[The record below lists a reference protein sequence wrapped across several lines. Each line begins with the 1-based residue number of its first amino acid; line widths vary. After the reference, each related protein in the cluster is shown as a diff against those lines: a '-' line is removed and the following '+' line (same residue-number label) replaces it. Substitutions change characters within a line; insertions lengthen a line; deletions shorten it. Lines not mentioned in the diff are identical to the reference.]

1 MPTNTTSPQPR
12 PIHSSHDQLRDTPDE
27 SEPSYSYE
35 ETSFLAQKE
44 DDVEDE
50 FHRRFMLSST
60 TNSSSNNN
68 NSYFSGRLGGGSTN
82 SNIGLGVA
90 TRGSTGS
97 VDAYNSQSATGRSSF
112 WRTEATPQWQSRGG
126 TTSSSSSSIGAK
138 KRSSGPEV
146 VLSSTSATTDNNK
159 RGPQK
164 QTRKGGGGVMG
175 RLVGSGRNI
184 SSGFAATSA
193 AAAAGGGF
201 PARDTGFP
209 KRERKTSGGLLGAAL
224 QLHSQGKE
232 SFSDKSITRNGSGG
246 SEEQTAGNAVA
257 VSTLHHA
264 PLRKMS
270 SSFSQN
276 SLSSGDGKGIKKDL
290 TRQRAEARRLKL
302 DAQIHDVD
310 IGRLETEVGG
320 DEGGIPTSI
329 GAPSTLMEE
338 EEGDATTDG
347 DSTTATNNPYASP
360 PPPFSFADTGMNQNY
375 GQRLLVD
382 SMPAGETAYPP
393 ITTISTDYHALSH
406 HDHGDRSVGGSTV
419 SENDGVSTVS
429 GSGKSLLYGRVPT
442 SPAHDPSKLSTVVDQ
457 TSRGSIDG
465 SISADQNNRSNT
477 GGLGAGVLFGKSS
490 SLIFPTGVVDTGG
503 AASTAASA
511 VTCSPNNMIV
521 QKSSAELKS
530 HKINLLLDQCET
542 VRFPFKKKLMLNS
555 MDLTAAD
562 IPIKDLYRTN
572 LGNSLH
578 KLSLAGNRLFSIPPK
593 LVVCLPILKSLDLS
607 QCELHQ
613 LPERWNLPHLKRL
626 NLSHNRLT
634 DFPEETML
642 EGVPELNELNMYG
655 NKVSVIIVPHNPK
668 LLSKLET
675 LNLGYNDLAYL
686 PEDLDRLKA
695 LRTLKVMNN
704 FLEKIPMRVCD
715 MELKSIDVSSNPVIQ
730 PPIETCE
737 RGICSMKRYYHCLRM
752 EEQSKQ
758 KALEALQSKAAKHSK
773 KQLKHKKSGGLGLT
787 FAKPKRTAQ
796 TSTGRKT
803 SDDSGSNVSSNL
815 EDSHASTKLDL
826 EHLPA
831 QQSVGASSFLA
842 NGRSQS
848 LQDDHL
854 IASPSS
860 ALRPLSPSDIHPK
873 SKSLSA
879 ATDRDQGLLVQESTK
894 DSAEADRSSIE
905 DHFEEKAR
913 PSSEDYS
920 TKKVALA
927 SDWTSASS
935 LRSEDFPMDTERID
949 QVTVNDTLKV
959 IFVGMAMAGKTS
971 MIKRLIEGENAV
983 IPKRDERTIGVDIY
997 EWDPKIDKRFE
1008 HIDSRIQL
1016 QDRELE
1022 ELCGEVDVKFSVWD
1036 FAGQHVYHATHEL
1049 FFSPRALYVLV
1060 WDMGATN
1067 PATRRRNKMDDDDNS
1082 GGAFKLTY
1090 DSDDDSDTDADDD
1103 DFVSEEEARR
1113 ADRALERDIDEK
1125 VQFWV
1130 DCIQS
1135 SAPGSAILPVAT
1147 FDDLFKED
1155 DHHEA
1160 KRRCNIL
1167 KQRLLRHEARRIQG
1181 IKDRLKEYVEQNRAN
1196 DEAALRLRKL
1206 LGSYTRPKL
1215 IFGDDGDD
1223 SVVRVSGTEYTG
1235 FAELTERINNIA
1247 TGRDKA
1253 NFRYPIFRGHVGAR
1267 IPRMR
1272 MEVLEAVRRMRDR
1285 FKVVEWGF
1293 FINELQKSGLSS
1305 VEDISD
1311 ALHFLTNIGE
1321 LSYFGGVLP
1330 GRPEQTR
1337 INPRDDLNA
1346 FTNAADTGR
1355 TKLSGSTDDVSA
1367 MSEDDEDDDE
1377 NARLSIDDTSITMPS
1392 TDDGSLSTLS
1402 EALSAGL
1409 SQFVFLNPRWLV
1421 AAVACI
1427 LRHDLDREIQETRR
1441 ALRGFQRMDR
1451 TDSFYEA
1458 NMNCPV
1464 ITADDACMLWQA
1476 KKFTKKAAQRAVEYS
1491 NNITLKPFEFLQLLL
1506 IRFGV
1511 FVPIDLGM
1519 EKAILG
1525 GVEYSRRASNDKGPS
1540 ETITTSGESN
1550 ETLQATYFFLPSLLG
1565 PGEPAEAWTYKS
1577 TDSWK
1582 ATLCHSVLF
1591 PDGVPPGL
1599 MERITASVLS
1609 NLYSMAHHQENPQG
1623 KDIAGQPTP
1632 SYEGKITVKEVLCWR
1647 TAFLVKLGMK
1657 SPSAQGEQKESI
1669 VEIFTALV
1677 DRESHLCVGS
1687 EFMSVGS
1694 RRLVTSGK
1702 GQEGDGGR
1710 KIWKG
1715 GYLVV
1720 LKAVQ
1725 KVMDGY
1731 GGLEYEKQGFC
1742 PECLSKKGVGEASSW
1757 DLAVVR
1763 SAVRNGDTTIRCRH
1777 GHRVDT
1783 RLIAGHNDNL
1793 QQRKHEDKMQSD
1805 AIVPINDLLRGVVV
1819 VGLWDGRTRKVV
1831 RVGTGF
1837 IADKKRGL
1845 IVTASHTLMNIWGDR
1860 STPFGENYYGL
1871 RQGKVVIGVIPRKK
1885 GEDSGTEAVFRYF
1898 AKIVAK
1904 DPSIDKGVC
1913 HLDACILRITTR
1925 MENDVAGSGEGC
1937 GDEPE
1942 RLLLNNPVALK
1953 QEKLHQLK
1961 ITDKCELDEQVR
1973 IVGYNQGGEGLMGPG
1988 VRLNRYVDFARGYVC
2003 KKFAG
2008 GEGSDGELRHRFK
2021 PREEIVVICPTIG
2034 GHSGGPCVNQQGEVI
2049 GILSRADPAESQRC
2063 YLVPTYE
2070 WRSLLRDAKNAF

>member
-1 MPTNTTSPQPR
+1 
-12 PIHSSHDQLRDTPDE
+12 
-27 SEPSYSYE
+27 
-35 ETSFLAQKE
+35 
-44 DDVEDE
+44 
-50 FHRRFMLSST
+50 
-60 TNSSSNNN
+60 
-68 NSYFSGRLGGGSTN
+68 
-82 SNIGLGVA
+82 
-90 TRGSTGS
+90 
-97 VDAYNSQSATGRSSF
+97 
-112 WRTEATPQWQSRGG
+112 
-126 TTSSSSSSIGAK
+126 
-138 KRSSGPEV
+138 
-146 VLSSTSATTDNNK
+146 
-159 RGPQK
+159 
-164 QTRKGGGGVMG
+164 
-175 RLVGSGRNI
+175 
-184 SSGFAATSA
+184 
-193 AAAAGGGF
+193 
-201 PARDTGFP
+201 
-209 KRERKTSGGLLGAAL
+209 
-224 QLHSQGKE
+224 
-232 SFSDKSITRNGSGG
+232 
-246 SEEQTAGNAVA
+246 
-257 VSTLHHA
+257 
-264 PLRKMS
+264 
-270 SSFSQN
+270 
-276 SLSSGDGKGIKKDL
+276 
-290 TRQRAEARRLKL
+290 
-302 DAQIHDVD
+302 
-310 IGRLETEVGG
+310 
-320 DEGGIPTSI
+320 
-329 GAPSTLMEE
+329 
-338 EEGDATTDG
+338 
-347 DSTTATNNPYASP
+347 
-360 PPPFSFADTGMNQNY
+360 
-375 GQRLLVD
+375 
-382 SMPAGETAYPP
+382 
-393 ITTISTDYHALSH
+393 
-406 HDHGDRSVGGSTV
+406 
-419 SENDGVSTVS
+419 
-429 GSGKSLLYGRVPT
+429 
-442 SPAHDPSKLSTVVDQ
+442 
-457 TSRGSIDG
+457 
-465 SISADQNNRSNT
+465 
-477 GGLGAGVLFGKSS
+477 
-490 SLIFPTGVVDTGG
+490 
-503 AASTAASA
+503 
-511 VTCSPNNMIV
+511 
-521 QKSSAELKS
+521 
-530 HKINLLLDQCET
+530 
-542 VRFPFKKKLMLNS
+542 
-555 MDLTAAD
+555 
-562 IPIKDLYRTN
+562 
-572 LGNSLH
+572 
-578 KLSLAGNRLFSIPPK
+578 
-593 LVVCLPILKSLDLS
+593 
-607 QCELHQ
+607 
-613 LPERWNLPHLKRL
+613 
-626 NLSHNRLT
+626 
-634 DFPEETML
+634 ML
-642 EGVPELNELNMYG
+642 EGLPELNELNMYG
-655 NKVSVIIVPHNPK
+655 NKVSVIVVPHNPK
-668 LLSKLET
+668 LLAKLET
-675 LNLGYNDLAYL
+675 LNLGYNDLSYL

-695 LRTLKVMNN
+695 LRNLKVMNN

-715 MELKSIDVSSNPVIQ
+715 MELKTIDVSSNPVIQ

-737 RGICSMKRYYHCLRM
+737 RGICSMKRYYQCLRM

-773 KQLKHKKSGGLGLT
+773 KPVKQKKSVGLGLT
-787 FAKPKRTAQ
+787 FAKPKRMIQ
-796 TSTGRKT
+796 TTTGRKT
-803 SDDSGSNVSSNL
+803 SDDSGSN
-815 EDSHASTKLDL
+815 ASTNMNESHVTNAMHSEQLSSQRPSD
-826 EHLPA
+826 A
-831 QQSVGASSFLA
+831 SVLA
-842 NGRSQS
+842 TGGNIRSQS
-848 LQDDHL
+848 LQNDYL
-854 IASPSS
+854 TGGSPAAVGPLSS
-860 ALRPLSPSDIHPK
+860 ADIHPK

-879 ATDRDQGLLVQESTK
+879 ADDRNQELSVK
-894 DSAEADRSSIE
+894 DSTQASLAVAHRSHSME
-905 DHFEEKAR
+905 DQLVGKPR
-913 PSSEDYS
+913 LSSEDS
-920 TKKVALA
+920 TYAKTVSMA
-927 SDWTSASS
+927 SDRISASS
-935 LRSEDFPMDTERID
+935 LSEDFPMDAQGID

-1016 QDRELE
+1016 QDKELE

-1067 PATRRRNKMDDDDNS
+1067 PATRRRSRIDDDDNS

-1090 DSDDDSDTDADDD
+1090 DSDDASDTDEEED
-1103 DFVSEEEARR
+1103 DFISEEDSRR

-1135 SAPGSAILPVAT
+1135 SAPGAAILPVAT

-1155 DHHEA
+1155 NHHEA

-1167 KQRLLRHEARRIQG
+1167 KHRLLRHEARRIQG

-1215 IFGDDGDD
+1215 IFGDEGED

-1235 FAELTERINNIA
+1235 FAELTEKINNIA

-1293 FINELQKSGLSS
+1293 FINELQKSGLTS

-1337 INPRDDLNA
+1337 INPRDDLNVSYVQGFHLRSRFVSNHSHFFSFLQA
-1346 FTNAADTGR
+1346 FTSSAYTARSKSYVSN
-1355 TKLSGSTDDVSA
+1355 DDVSA
-1367 MSEDDEDDDE
+1367 LSEDDEDEE
-1377 NARLSIDDTSITMPS
+1377 NAHLSIDDTSLTMP
-1392 TDDGSLSTLS
+1392 TTEDGSLSTLG
-1402 EALSAGL
+1402 EALSGGL

-1441 ALRGFQRMDR
+1441 ALRGQQRLDR
-1451 TDSFYEA
+1451 ADSFYEA

-1511 FVPIDLGM
+1511 FVPIDLGI
-1519 EKAILG
+1519 EKAFLG
-1525 GVEYSRRASNDKGPS
+1525 GIEYSRRMSNENATP
-1540 ETITTSGESN
+1540 ETITIGGESN
-1550 ETLQATYFFLPSLLG
+1550 QTLQATYFFLPSLLG

-1609 NLYSMAHHQENPQG
+1609 NLYSMAHQQEVPSG
-1623 KDIAGQPTP
+1623 KDINGQPTP

-1657 SPSAQGEQKESI
+1657 SPSTNGDQKESI

-1687 EFMSVGS
+1687 DFMSVGS
-1694 RRLVTSGK
+1694 RRLVTSAK

-1725 KVMDGY
+1725 KVMEGY

-1757 DLAVVR
+1757 DLAIVR
-1763 SAVRNGDTTIRCRH
+1763 SAVRNGDSTIRCRH

-1793 QQRKHEDKMQSD
+1793 QQRRNDDKIQTD
-1805 AIVPINDLLRGVVV
+1805 AVVPINDLLRGVVV

-1845 IVTASHTLMNIWGDR
+1845 IVTASHTLMNIWGDK

-1871 RQGKVVIGVIPRKK
+1871 RQGKVVIGIIPRKK
-1885 GEDSGTEAVFRYF
+1885 GEDAGTEAVFRYF
-1898 AKIVAK
+1898 AKIVTK
-1904 DPSIDKGVC
+1904 DPNIDKGVC
-1913 HLDACILRITTR
+1913 VLDACVLRITTR
-1925 MENDVAGSGEGC
+1925 MENDVAGTGEGC
-1937 GDEPE
+1937 GDQPE
-1942 RLLLNNPVALK
+1942 RLLLNNPVAMK

-1961 ITDKCELDEQVR
+1961 ITDKCELDEPVR
-1973 IVGYNQGGEGLMGPG
+1973 IVGYNQGGEGLMGSG
-1988 VRLNRYVDFARGYVC
+1988 VHLNRYVDFARGYVC

-2008 GEGSDGELRHRFK
+2008 GEGSNEELRNRFK
-2021 PREEIVVICPTIG
+2021 PREEIVVMCPTIG

-2049 GILSRADPAESQRC
+2049 GILSRADPAENQRC

-2070 WRSLLRDAKNAF
+2070 WRSLLRDAKNVF